1 MAQRVEHLVYISLP
15 LRKAWPSRKAGPT
28 RQRPQEHYPPH
39 HKEYS
44 GIDKKV
50 MEAPTDPDEP
60 ASSNLDPLVM

>member
-1 MAQRVEHLVYISLP
+1 LSTSAFHLGKLG
-15 LRKAWPSRKAGPT
+15 LQG
-28 RQRPQEHYPPH
+28 RPAPQGSDPKNLLEHYPPH